1 MYRGPEAR
9 RPPGERTCRARHA
22 SEQRARKRLRPAV
35 PDTPPLFPDS
45 SALDASGQ
53 LTAGRRGAVEGQAC
67 HFGRPGRRSWR
78 WAGSRLRAS
87 EVVPGPPTQLAWH
100 PEGWRG
106 RPGGGGWELLLDGA
120 DVSRLAALPPQTGK
134 PRLTVVLV
142 PISVLRV
149 PQRLLLPKHG
159 LPGVGLSV
167 PLGLWVARPPR
178 MNRWWR
184 GSHSSPAG
192 LASERKRDAEPDSP
206 RGRAHRTPGEAVGRR
221 PVGPR
226 CLRVLPDGP

>member
-53 LTAGRRGAVEGQAC
+53 LTAGRHGAVEGQAC

-106 RPGGGGWELLLDGA
+106 RPGGGGWEAEAGGRVAFGCPSLA
-120 DVSRLAALPPQTGK
+120 DWETEA
-134 PRLTVVLV
+134 
-142 PISVLRV
+142 
-149 PQRLLLPKHG
+149 HG
-159 LPGVGLSV
+159 GF
-167 PLGLWVARPPR
+167 
-178 MNRWWR
+178 
-184 GSHSSPAG
+184 GSHFSPAS
-192 LASERKRDAEPDSP
+192 APAPSP
-206 RGRAHRTPGEAVGRR
+206 S
-221 PVGPR
+221 
-226 CLRVLPDGP
+226 